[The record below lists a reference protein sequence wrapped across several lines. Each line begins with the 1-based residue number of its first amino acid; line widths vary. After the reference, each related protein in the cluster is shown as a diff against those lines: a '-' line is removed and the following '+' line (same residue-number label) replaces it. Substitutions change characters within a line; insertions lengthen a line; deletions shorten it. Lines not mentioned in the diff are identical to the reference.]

1 MRDTSSLRPC
11 SSPLA
16 QPRLHGPVRPSWP
29 SPSGLWQDA
38 GNNGGLSPIGVI
50 EEGWAMSVDR
60 LAGSGT
66 AGGDTE
72 PARRRR
78 AQRGR
83 TGRRPGTDA
92 GALGVAE
99 PGQAGEATAGPESNV
114 ILLGQEP
121 GPGPPAATPERAAAA
136 PPGQEPAEA
145 AAPAP
150 DRVP

>member
-1 MRDTSSLRPC
+1 MRGASSLRPHRA
-11 SSPLA
+11 PMA
-16 QPRLHGPVRPSWP
+16 QPRPHDPTWPSWP

-38 GNNGGLSPIGVI
+38 GGTGARPNRCI

-78 AQRGR
+78 AQRRR

-92 GALGVAE
+92 GALGPAE
-99 PGQAGEATAGPESNV
+99 PGQAGEATAAPESNV
-114 ILLGQEP
+114 ILLGQQA
-121 GPGPPAATPERAAAA
+121 GPGTPATSPEGTAA
-136 PPGQEPAEA
+136 PRGQA
-145 AAPAP
+145 
-150 DRVP
+150 